1 MVFYTIFT
9 TATLEEEDVPRT
21 LLSVSELLL
30 FSLTTCSSAMRGFWS
45 ASPAMEWEVGAAQQ
59 AVNGSSKRLEDES
72 EKMMGLDVLSG
83 AQLYMCNKRYYDD
96 SFLQKICLSVSTT

>member
-1 MVFYTIFT
+1 
-9 TATLEEEDVPRT
+9 
-21 LLSVSELLL
+21 
-30 FSLTTCSSAMRGFWS
+30 
-45 ASPAMEWEVGAAQQ
+45 MEWEVGAAQQ
-59 AVNGSSKRLEDES
+59 AVNGSSKRLEGES